1 MNLEQRISLIKYELD
16 HLHWCQSAENQ
27 LSQIFG
33 LAVED
38 GIFLPCCNY
47 EILIMVLN
55 DLGIEDEARIDTIMT
70 EYYQIVLDALDTEG
84 VTTEQVKTFLLE
96 IEEIAKEER

>member
-16 HLHWCQSAENQ
+16 HLHWCEDAQAR
-27 LSQIFG
+27 LSKIFG

-55 DLGIEDEARIDTIMT
+55 DLGIEDKAKIDTIT
-70 EYYQIVLDALDTEG
+70 TNYYSIILDALDMG
-84 VTTEQVKTFLLE
+84 RVTTEQVKTFLLE
-96 IEEIAKEER
+96 IEEIAKEKR